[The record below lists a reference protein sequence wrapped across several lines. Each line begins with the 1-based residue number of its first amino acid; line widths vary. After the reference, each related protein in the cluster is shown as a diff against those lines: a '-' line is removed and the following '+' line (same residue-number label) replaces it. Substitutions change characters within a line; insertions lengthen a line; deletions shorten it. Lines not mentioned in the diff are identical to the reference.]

1 MSNSSIRVAI
11 FAPDLVVGGAE
22 RSMLNLAAGLTGR
35 GHTVDLVLARAQG
48 PFLVDVPRTV
58 RMVDLKARRV
68 LTSLVPLIR
77 YLRRERPVALLS
89 VLHGNV
95 IAIWARRLSGV
106 PVRLIVS
113 ERNTLSSEAQGFRQD
128 FRVRLMPHLVKRFYP
143 WADCVVAVSQGVA
156 DDLVRIAG
164 IPREHI
170 RVIYNPIVTPQ
181 LREKAQASL
190 NHPWF
195 APGEPPVVLSVG
207 RLSAQKDFVTLIQA
221 FGIVRRRRPARLL
234 ILGEGEERPAL
245 EALVEQLDL
254 ARDVSLPG
262 FVANPCPYMAQAGV
276 FVLSSR
282 WEGLPGVLIEA
293 LYCGSPLVAT
303 DCPSGP
309 REILAD
315 GRYGRLVP
323 VGDALALVEAI
334 EATLDERSPRP
345 PRESWQW
352 FEMETAVDQYARLL
366 VDGCWGDRGAE
377 SEK

>member
-1 MSNSSIRVAI
+1 MNHSSTRVAI
-11 FAPDLVVGGAE
+11 FAPDMVVGGAE
-22 RSMLNLAAGLTGR
+22 RSMLNLAAGLTDR
-35 GHTVDLVLARAQG
+35 GHTVDLVLARARG
-48 PFLVDVPRTV
+48 PFLVDVPATV

-68 LTSLVPLIR
+68 LTSLIPLAR
-77 YLRRERPVALLS
+77 YLRRERPAALIS
-89 VLHGNV
+89 ILHANI

-106 PVRLIVS
+106 PLHLIVS

-128 FRVRLMPHLVKRFYP
+128 LRLRVMPYLVRSFYP

-156 DDLVRIAG
+156 DDLVRIAK
-164 IPREHI
+164 IPRQHI

-181 LREKAQASL
+181 LREKAQAAC

-195 APGEPPVVLSVG
+195 APGEPPVVLGVG
-207 RLSAQKDFVTLIQA
+207 RLSVQKDFVTLIRA
-221 FGIVRRRRPARLL
+221 FGNVRRARPARLL

-254 ARDVSLPG
+254 GQDVSLPG
-262 FVANPCPYMAQAGV
+262 FVANPCPYMARAGV

-303 DCPSGP
+303 DCPSGS

-323 VGDALALVEAI
+323 VGDALALGGAI
-334 EATLDERSPRP
+334 EATLDGRNPRP
-345 PRESWQW
+345 SRESWQR
-352 FEMETAVDQYARLL
+352 FEQETAVDQYARLL
-366 VDGCWGDRGAE
+366 VDGC
-377 SEK
+377 